1 MRITG
6 QIFGDSVFFLI
17 FASDYLV
24 QTKNLRVYY
33 MNRIKLSKMKKK
45 YQKPAFDVVV
55 LKRRA
60 LLLQSA
66 DAEISNAKKE
76 DYGATEKQT
85 WED

>member
-1 MRITG
+1 
-6 QIFGDSVFFLI
+6 
-17 FASDYLV
+17 
-24 QTKNLRVYY
+24 
-33 MNRIKLSKMKKK
+33 MKKK

-66 DAEISNAKKE
+66 DAVISNAKKE

>member
-1 MRITG
+1 
-6 QIFGDSVFFLI
+6 
-17 FASDYLV
+17 
-24 QTKNLRVYY
+24 
-33 MNRIKLSKMKKK
+33 MKKK

>member
-1 MRITG
+1 
-6 QIFGDSVFFLI
+6 
-17 FASDYLV
+17 
-24 QTKNLRVYY
+24 

-66 DAEISNAKKE
+66 DAVISNAKKE

>member
-1 MRITG
+1 MAIL
-6 QIFGDSVFFLI
+6 FFFLI

-55 LKRRA
+55 LKRRV
-60 LLLQSA
+60 LLQQVSM
-66 DAEISNAKKE
+66 EVTKKSYQE
-76 DYGATEKQT
+76 DENYDKT
-85 WED
+85 WN